1 MGTKDLLIYG
11 ASDDLIE
18 LDGAISEEYGTDNAK
33 VECSDGTKFEIKYI
47 GEWKVANLQK
57 GSEFKQL
64 IESVGDNSDH
74 TDEYVN
80 CSSYSDIVVL
90 SGLIDWVKINRKIFR
105 R

>member
-1 MGTKDLLIYG
+1 MFVKNAVDDMGKKDLLIYG

-33 VECSDGTKFEIKYI
+33 VECSDGTKFEIKYT

-64 IESVGDNSDH
+64 IESVGD
-74 TDEYVN
+74 N